1 MCYEEKLG
9 TQCVRLEGCRH
20 VFCEECVA
28 THAQMH
34 VREGTLERLQC
45 LDGACHTRL
54 PRQVRPP
61 PARRGSAI
69 IAVMTWPALAQ

>member
-9 TQCVRLEGCRH
+9 TRCVRLEGCRH

-34 VREGTLERLQC
+34 VREGTLERLEC

-54 PRQVRPP
+54 PRQVR
-61 PARRGSAI
+61 ARRNSAI
-69 IAVMTWPALAQ
+69 IAVMAGSALAQ